1 LLSAEATSVARNRT
15 DDRNARDVFGIG
27 ATLLATVG
35 LYGVMAFTVS
45 RKTREISIRIAL
57 GALTKDVIWMVMR
70 EVLLLIGIGV
80 VIGMG
85 GALLLTRYIEGQL
98 SGLRRTIR

>member
-1 LLSAEATSVARNRT
+1 
-15 DDRNARDVFGIG
+15 
-27 ATLLATVG
+27 
-35 LYGVMAFTVS
+35 VS

-98 SGLRRTIR
+98 FGFTPNDPLTLCGGCDSGSSRCHRGIIRSRKARLAG

>member
-1 LLSAEATSVARNRT
+1 
-15 DDRNARDVFGIG
+15 
-27 ATLLATVG
+27 
-35 LYGVMAFTVS
+35 
-45 RKTREISIRIAL
+45 
-57 GALTKDVIWMVMR
+57 MVMR